1 MPVTLLEFVRKWN
14 ASLLTERSSSQ
25 QHFRDLC
32 EALRVPHPTEIDEIG
47 TAYCFDKRV
56 TKLSGGEGFAD
67 VWKRGFFAW
76 EYKSKG
82 GDLKAAYRQ
91 LSNYHE
97 ALENPPLLV
106 VCDFV
111 RFEVHTKFEN
121 SPTRVYAFTLDDL
134 LLNRDTPTCAI
145 PPVEVL
151 RACFT
156 DFNPLRPE
164 NTAVRVTRAAAADLL
179 RLAERL
185 ELERRPTPLSR
196 EQIAHFLMRIV
207 FCLFADSIG
216 LLPEHTF
223 RDLALSKD
231 RFLPTKFRRKLR
243 LLFQA
248 MSEEDGI
255 FGAHSIRYFNGG
267 LFDSDAV
274 IELDLADLGILA
286 SAASHDWAHIEPTIF
301 GTLFE
306 RSLDA
311 SKRSLIGAHYT
322 STEDIL
328 LLIEPVVMQPLQ
340 RRWAAVR
347 TEAEAALAEERPPS
361 ALHHPSAPSEPISN
375 PGTPSAP
382 TVSSSAKV
390 VSTLRLA
397 SQPRLQLDR
406 PSFKILSAWVE
417 ELNQITI
424 LDPACGSGN
433 FLYVALRRLLDL
445 WYEAQRFATIN
456 GLSLVLDPM
465 PNPQQLFGIETD
477 FYAHEIASV
486 VVWIGF
492 LQWKHEH
499 GIQSDKEPLL
509 QKLSNIQHADA
520 ILRYDAEDKPFEP
533 EWPAA
538 NFIIGNPPFL
548 GDKKMRAELNIE
560 PHPRYVDDLRTLYE
574 SRVPGGADLVTY
586 WFEKARAIIE
596 RQPARAGLLATNS
609 IRMVGN
615 RPVLER
621 ILKSGNIFMAWS
633 DRAWSLDGAAVRV
646 SMIGFDNNDEPQHTL
661 DGEPVQQ
668 IHADLTG
675 ESNVAS
681 ALRLKENEGLCFL
694 GIMKGGP
701 FDITDEEARK
711 MLSRPTNPN
720 GKPNS
725 DVIKRRLGGQDI
737 TGRDRGGWL
746 IDFRDMPQAEASLYE
761 WPFEYVKKH
770 VKPLR
775 SVNRDIL
782 MHKNWWLHGRTR
794 PALRRAI
801 ANLSRCIVTP
811 EVAKHRLFIWMD
823 TAVVPD
829 HTCHVI
835 AREDDYCFGLLHS
848 LPHQIWSL
856 SLGSTLE
863 DRPRYSSDITFATFP
878 FPWPPNH
885 EPKDSPPVEAIAAA
899 ARDLVQLRD
908 AWLNPPDTPEADLK
922 KRTLTN
928 LYNQRPTWLDDAH
941 RT

>member
-1 MPVTLLEFVRKWN
+1 MPLTLLEFVRKWN

-32 EALRVPHPTEIDEIG
+32 EALDVPHPTQVDEIG

-134 LLNRDTPTCAI
+134 LANRDTPTCAI

-223 RDLALSKD
+223 RDLVLSKD

-255 FGAHSIRYFNGG
+255 FGPHSIRYFNGG
-267 LFDSDAV
+267 LFDSDSV
-274 IELDLADLGILA
+274 IDLDVPDLAILA
-286 SAASHDWAHIEPTIF
+286 SAASHDWSHIEPTIF

-311 SKRSLIGAHYT
+311 AKRSLIGAHYT

-347 TEAEAALAEERPPS
+347 AEAEAALHAEQPE
-361 ALHHPSAPSEPISN
+361 HPGAPSSP
-375 PGTPSAP
+375 A
-382 TVSSSAKV
+382 VSSPSRVGSVTRAI
-390 VSTLRLA
+390 T
-397 SQPRLQLDR
+397 QPRLQLDR
-406 PSFKILSAWVE
+406 PAFKILSAWVD
-417 ELNQITI
+417 ELNRITI

-445 WYEAQRFATIN
+445 WYEAQRFATAN

-499 GIQSDKEPLL
+499 GIQSIKEPLL
-509 QKLSNIQHADA
+509 QKLDNIQHADA
-520 ILRYDAEDKPFEP
+520 ILRYNPDGKPYEP
-533 EWPAA
+533 SWPNAD
-538 NFIIGNPPFL
+538 FIVGNPPFL

-574 SRVPGGADLVTY
+574 GRVPGGADLVT
-586 WFEKARAIIE
+586 
-596 RQPARAGLLATNS
+596 
-609 IRMVGN
+609 
-615 RPVLER
+615 
-621 ILKSGNIFMAWS
+621 
-633 DRAWSLDGAAVRV
+633 
-646 SMIGFDNNDEPQHTL
+646 
-661 DGEPVQQ
+661 
-668 IHADLTG
+668 
-675 ESNVAS
+675 
-681 ALRLKENEGLCFL
+681 
-694 GIMKGGP
+694 
-701 FDITDEEARK
+701 
-711 MLSRPTNPN
+711 
-720 GKPNS
+720 
-725 DVIKRRLGGQDI
+725 
-737 TGRDRGGWL
+737 
-746 IDFRDMPQAEASLYE
+746 
-761 WPFEYVKKH
+761 
-770 VKPLR
+770 
-775 SVNRDIL
+775 
-782 MHKNWWLHGRTR
+782 
-794 PALRRAI
+794 
-801 ANLSRCIVTP
+801 
-811 EVAKHRLFIWMD
+811 
-823 TAVVPD
+823 
-829 HTCHVI
+829 
-835 AREDDYCFGLLHS
+835 
-848 LPHQIWSL
+848 
-856 SLGSTLE
+856 
-863 DRPRYSSDITFATFP
+863 
-878 FPWPPNH
+878 
-885 EPKDSPPVEAIAAA
+885 
-899 ARDLVQLRD
+899 
-908 AWLNPPDTPEADLK
+908 
-922 KRTLTN
+922 
-928 LYNQRPTWLDDAH
+928 
-941 RT
+941 